1 MLFMTVRQGV
11 RGGSGLLRWL
21 RLTTQMRQLPSLTG
35 RNMTAVI
42 WSLTRPA
49 RVKSA
54 QAEEVV
60 DIAAAVAE
68 AVAAAV
74 MPEAAAVMAATTAGN
89 RELKSYKVKK

>member
-1 MLFMTVRQGV
+1 
-11 RGGSGLLRWL
+11 
-21 RLTTQMRQLPSLTG
+21 
-35 RNMTAVI
+35 
-42 WSLTRPA
+42 
-49 RVKSA
+49 VKSA

-89 RELKSYKVKK
+89 RELKSYKVKKGEKAGERSAGGFTFSLSLSSVY